1 MKKKE
6 FANLIIQLDEIGEL
20 IDKSEEK
27 LTKTQQKELF
37 VIMKAL
43 YLGCYY
49 TCNKEDLDK
58 MNDDLDKLG
67 DKYGL

>member
-6 FANLIIQLDEIGEL
+6 FVNLIIQLDELGGL

-37 VIMKAL
+37 TMMRGL

-58 MNDDLDKLG
+58 LNNDLDKIG
-67 DKYGL
+67 YKYGL

>member
-6 FANLIIQLDEIGEL
+6 FANFIIQLDEIGEL
-20 IDKSEEK
+20 INKGEEK

-43 YLGCYY
+43 YLDCWL
-49 TCNKEDLDK
+49 TCNKESLDKLHNDLDK
-58 MNDDLDKLG
+58 IG
-67 DKYGL
+67 DKYGS